1 MMPLIHPFQPV
12 ASTINTLAG
21 ALYQVFC
28 ASPDPARKEMR
39 EACFDYLS
47 LGGVFSSGPVSLLS
61 GLNPRPL
68 SLFCHFFAVAIYGVT
83 RLLIPF
89 PSPKRIW
96 IGVRLITVHI
106 SRDLHI
112 NLHSPWAFSNSFVD
126 YISTFNTTGSSRH
139 NFSHNQGWRSETNVL
154 SCNNAC
160 ILQSPSY
167 AVKAKEKVTQHTIMV
182 LSSMFLKAQRIEWG
196 NATDRK
202 MKWNVEFIP

>member
-1 MMPLIHPFQPV
+1 MQLSRILLHIAKGIVDILIELPQYTLELSYTNDAPLIHPFQPV

-106 SRDLHI
+106 SRHLHI
-112 NLHSPWAFSNSFVD
+112 NLHSP
-126 YISTFNTTGSSRH
+126 
-139 NFSHNQGWRSETNVL
+139 
-154 SCNNAC
+154 
-160 ILQSPSY
+160 
-167 AVKAKEKVTQHTIMV
+167 
-182 LSSMFLKAQRIEWG
+182 
-196 NATDRK
+196 
-202 MKWNVEFIP
+202 